1 MGINAKEYHD
11 TYHGGKDYVDADV
24 MKEDWNNFTQG
35 NAKQDLLDLFFDQ
48 SRDTIDCLISHGFA
62 YGEGS
67 EDGEGFGF
75 GGLNVDLL
83 IKMFTT
89 LNSNTLVKVMVSE
102 KKPVTCFMT

>member
-1 MGINAKEYHD
+1 
-11 TYHGGKDYVDADV
+11 

-35 NAKQDLLDLFFDQ
+35 DAKQDLLDLFFDQ

-75 GGLNVDLL
+75 GGPLRG
-83 IKMFTT
+83 FTDQDIYH
-89 LNSNTLVKVMVSE
+89 VKFQYTGQGYGNWK
-102 KKPVTCFMT
+102 KKPVKCLMP

>member
-1 MGINAKEYHD
+1 
-11 TYHGGKDYVDADV
+11 

-35 NAKQDLLDLFFDQ
+35 DAKQDLLDLFFDQ
-48 SRDTIDCLISHGFA
+48 SRDMIDCLISHGFA